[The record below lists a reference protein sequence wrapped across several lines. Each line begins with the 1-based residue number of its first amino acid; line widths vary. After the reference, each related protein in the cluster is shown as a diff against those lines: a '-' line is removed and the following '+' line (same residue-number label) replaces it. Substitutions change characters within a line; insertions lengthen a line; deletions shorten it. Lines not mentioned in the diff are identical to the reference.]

1 MTNEQAQAGTPDP
14 VDDAMSYRMNGG
26 LFNPESMDH
35 EQVRRLVMSL
45 RTEVY
50 ELRRI
55 IGYEREA
62 AERCAAERDEAR
74 KQLNEL
80 RGAK

>member
-14 VDDAMSYRMNGG
+14 VDEVMHYLMNGG

-35 EQVRRLVMSL
+35 EQVRDLVVRLLDRVL
-45 RTEVY
+45 D
-50 ELRRI
+50 LRRVV
-55 IGYEREA
+55 GYEREA